1 MKDFGDELG
10 EIGGLMVLEQE
21 MNTKTPS
28 QERRTVLLILT
39 LLNGE

>member
-28 QERRTVLLILT
+28 QERRPVLLILSVFVF
-39 LLNGE
+39 